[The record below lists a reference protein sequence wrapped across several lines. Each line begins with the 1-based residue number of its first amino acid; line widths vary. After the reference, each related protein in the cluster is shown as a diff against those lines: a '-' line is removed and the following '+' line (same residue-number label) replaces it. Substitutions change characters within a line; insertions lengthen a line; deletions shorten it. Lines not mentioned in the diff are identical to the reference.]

1 MLSTYSISGVTVV
14 APSKLLEKSSVLVRS
29 GSIAQVGKKS
39 KNDLPHE
46 NGHVLYPALINIH
59 DHLRGTYL
67 PRVGPPP
74 GEFYLRCSSW
84 ERDLRGSE
92 VVRERS
98 NLSADDCY
106 LLGAY
111 KSIFSGVAT
120 VNDHFPHKLN
130 DPIIPHLPVCV
141 TREYTLHH
149 EVSPYSL
156 DWGDGIAK
164 EHRRAQR
171 KDYPFIVHTEEGFDA
186 DYQKGLEVLEEQ
198 GALEEH
204 SVLIHCLGFSEK
216 DIARTG
222 EAGSTVV
229 WCPASNYF
237 MFNVTCKIRRIL
249 EAGINVALGTD
260 STATGSINLL
270 EEMRFARQ
278 VYRKMYRQE
287 LSSRVLCD
295 MVTSNAARGLR
306 IDGRKGTVEEGKA
319 ADLLLL
325 RTGLLDP
332 YDALVEARIE
342 DIELLTL
349 NGVPLYG
356 GRQYRGFFQ
365 LDRREYSDI
374 VINGSPK
381 FVRGDPAG
389 LLANIRRKVGY
400 NKVLDFI
407 PLDE

>member
-1 MLSTYSISGVTVV
+1 
-14 APSKLLEKSSVLVRS
+14 
-29 GSIAQVGKKS
+29 
-39 KNDLPHE
+39 
-46 NGHVLYPALINIH
+46 
-59 DHLRGTYL
+59 
-67 PRVGPPP
+67 
-74 GEFYLRCSSW
+74 
-84 ERDLRGSE
+84 
-92 VVRERS
+92 
-98 NLSADDCY
+98 
-106 LLGAY
+106 
-111 KSIFSGVAT
+111 
-120 VNDHFPHKLN
+120 
-130 DPIIPHLPVCV
+130 
-141 TREYTLHH
+141 
-149 EVSPYSL
+149 VSPYSL

-164 EHRRAQR
+164 EHRRAKK

-186 DYQKGLEVLEEQ
+186 DYQRGLDVLAEQ

-204 SVLIHCLGFSEK
+204 SVLIHCLGFSEQ

-237 MFNVTCKIRRIL
+237 MFNVTCKIRKIL
-249 EAGINVALGTD
+249 QAGINVALGTD

-287 LSSRVLCD
+287 LSSRILYD
-295 MVTSNAARGLR
+295 MVTMNAARGLR
-306 IDGRKGTVEEGKA
+306 IEARTGTLEEGKA

-349 NGVPLYG
+349 HGVPLYG
-356 GRQYRGFFQ
+356 GRQYRDFFQ

-374 VINGSPK
+374 VINGSSK
-381 FVRGDPAG
+381 FVRGDPAR
-389 LLANIRRKVGY
+389 LLADVRRKVGY
-400 NKVLDFI
+400 DKVLDFI